1 MTHRAIVVDQMKC
14 NGCQICEIH
23 CSRIKEGKVWPE
35 ASRIRIFPFFPGLD
49 IVVVCQQCENPSCVD
64 MCPTD
69 AFSRDEETGAISID
83 PEKCI
88 ECGACAEA
96 CPLGAIF
103 FHPESKKAIK
113 CDLCG
118 GHPEC
123 VKRCPENALE
133 YRMTPF
139 DATAS
144 PSEIAQNLKEK
155 LVLVE

>member
-1 MTHRAIVVDQMKC
+1 MAHRAIVVDQMKC

-23 CSRIKEGKVWPE
+23 CARVNEGRVWPG
-35 ASRIRIFPFFPGLD
+35 ASRIRVFPFFPGLD
-49 IVVVCQQCENPSCVD
+49 IVVVCQQCENPPCAEI
-64 MCPTD
+64 CPTD
-69 AFSRDEETGAISID
+69 AFYRDKETAAILID
-83 PEKCI
+83 LEKCI
-88 ECGACAEA
+88 GCGDCVQA

-103 FHPESKKAIK
+103 FHPETERVIK

-139 DATAS
+139 DAAAS
-144 PSEIAQNLKEK
+144 PDEIAQNMKKK
-155 LVLVE
+155 LLLTE